1 MKTYKLYILGWM
13 LLGTLTTRAQNSIDQ
28 VLKSIETNNK
38 SLQANTKMTDAQ
50 KLEAQTG
57 KFLANPSVEWE
68 QMWGNRNNP
77 GSEYTLTVK
86 QSLDFPTTYSNKNKL
101 ANLKANTIGFQ
112 SAAYRQQLLLNAK
125 QTCIE
130 IIYLRKQKSLLD
142 ERLANAETMFALYKK
157 RFESGDANQLEL
169 NKIQLELLNAQ
180 NQSRLNKAALTAA
193 EEQLRNLNGGN
204 PITFDATDY
213 PTGEELI
220 NFDQLQAAFM
230 EADPN
235 LKSLTGDQEIA
246 NREVKLSRSL
256 TLPKFDVGY
265 KRNAAKDHVASNG
278 FMVGVSIPLFENKN
292 TVKKAKAQA
301 EFATAS
307 LEDNRLN
314 LKTNLQ
320 QLYQQ
325 AEALQ
330 ISRADYAKVLEQ
342 QRNIELLNKALN
354 AGQLSVIDYFTE
366 LTTIYDSHQSY
377 LDVEKEYHSILA
389 QLYQYKLYA

>member
-1 MKTYKLYILGWM
+1 MKTYKLYILGLM
-13 LLGTLTTRAQNSIDQ
+13 LLGTLTTRAQSSIDQ
-28 VLKSIETNNK
+28 VLRNIETNNK

-193 EEQLRNLNGGN
+193 EEQLRNLNGGK

-213 PTGEELI
+213 PAGEELI

-230 EADPN
+230 DADPN
-235 LKSLTGDQEIA
+235 LKSLTGNQEIA

-265 KRNAAKDHVASNG
+265 KRNAASDHVASNG

-292 TVKKAKAQA
+292 TVKKTKAQA

-307 LEDNRLN
+307 LEYNRLN

-366 LTTIYDSHQSY
+366 LSTIYDSHQSY

-389 QLYQYKLYA
+389 QLYQYKL

>member
-169 NKIQLELLNAQ
+169 NKIQLELLTAQ
-180 NQSRLNKAALTAA
+180 IQSRLNTAALTAA

-389 QLYQYKLYA
+389 QLYQYKL

>member
-1 MKTYKLYILGWM
+1 MKTYKLYILGLM
-13 LLGTLTTRAQNSIDQ
+13 LLGTLTTRAQSSIDQ
-28 VLKSIETNNK
+28 VLRNIETNNK

-193 EEQLRNLNGGN
+193 EEQLRNLNGGK

-213 PTGEELI
+213 PAGEELI

-230 EADPN
+230 DADPN
-235 LKSLTGDQEIA
+235 LKSLTGNQEIA

-265 KRNAAKDHVASNG
+265 KRNAASDHVASNG

-366 LTTIYDSHQSY
+366 LSTIYDSHQSY

-389 QLYQYKLYA
+389 QLYQYKL

>member
-193 EEQLRNLNGGN
+193 EEQLRNFNGGN

-235 LKSLTGDQEIA
+235 LKSLTGDQESA

-389 QLYQYKLYA
+389 QLYQYKL

>member
-1 MKTYKLYILGWM
+1 MYILGWM

-389 QLYQYKLYA
+389 QLYQYKL

>member
-1 MKTYKLYILGWM
+1 M
-13 LLGTLTTRAQNSIDQ
+13 LLGTLTTRAQSSIDQ
-28 VLKSIETNNK
+28 VLRNIETNNK

-213 PTGEELI
+213 PAGEELI

-265 KRNAAKDHVASNG
+265 KRNAASDHVASNG

-366 LTTIYDSHQSY
+366 LSTIYDSHQSY

-389 QLYQYKLYA
+389 QLYQYKL

>member
-1 MKTYKLYILGWM
+1 MKTYKLYILGLM
-13 LLGTLTTRAQNSIDQ
+13 LLGTLTTRAQSSIDQ
-28 VLKSIETNNK
+28 VLRSIETNNK

-204 PITFDATDY
+204 PITLDATDY
-213 PTGEELI
+213 PAGEELI
-220 NFDQLQAAFM
+220 NFEQLQAAFM
-230 EADPN
+230 DADPN

-265 KRNAAKDHVASNG
+265 KRNAASDHVASNG

-314 LKTNLQ
+314 LTNLQ

-342 QRNIELLNKALN
+342 QGNIELLNKALN

-366 LTTIYDSHQSY
+366 LSTIYDSHQSY

-389 QLYQYKLYA
+389 QLYQYKL

>member
-1 MKTYKLYILGWM
+1 MKTYKLYILGLM
-13 LLGTLTTRAQNSIDQ
+13 LLGTLTTRAQSSIDQ
-28 VLKSIETNNK
+28 VLRSIETNNK

-204 PITFDATDY
+204 PITLDATDY
-213 PTGEELI
+213 PAGEELI
-220 NFDQLQAAFM
+220 NFEQLQAAFM
-230 EADPN
+230 DADPN

-265 KRNAAKDHVASNG
+265 KRNAASDHVASNG

-292 TVKKAKAQA
+292 TVKKTKAQA

-342 QRNIELLNKALN
+342 QGNIELLNKALN

-366 LTTIYDSHQSY
+366 LSTIYDSHQSY

-389 QLYQYKLYA
+389 QLYQYKL

>member
-213 PTGEELI
+213 PAGEELI
-220 NFDQLQAAFM
+220 NFEQLQAAFM

-301 EFATAS
+301 EFVTAS

-366 LTTIYDSHQSY
+366 LSTIYDSHQSY

-389 QLYQYKLYA
+389 QLYQYKL

>member
-1 MKTYKLYILGWM
+1 MKTYKLYILGLM
-13 LLGTLTTRAQNSIDQ
+13 LLGTLTTRAQSSIDQ
-28 VLKSIETNNK
+28 VLRNIETNNK

-193 EEQLRNLNGGN
+193 EEQLRNLNGGK

-213 PTGEELI
+213 PAGEELI

-265 KRNAAKDHVASNG
+265 KRNAASDHVASNG

-292 TVKKAKAQA
+292 TVKKTKAQA

-366 LTTIYDSHQSY
+366 LSTIYDSHQSY
-377 LDVEKEYHSILA
+377 LDVEKEYHNILA
-389 QLYQYKLYA
+389 QLYQYKL

>member
-86 QSLDFPTTYSNKNKL
+86 QSLDFPTTYSTKNTL

-213 PTGEELI
+213 PAGEELI

-265 KRNAAKDHVASNG
+265 KRNAASDHVASNG

-366 LTTIYDSHQSY
+366 LSTIYDSHQSY

-389 QLYQYKLYA
+389 QLYQYKL

>member
-1 MKTYKLYILGWM
+1 M

-38 SLQANTKMTDAQ
+38 SLQANAKMTDAQ

-213 PTGEELI
+213 PVGEELI

-265 KRNAAKDHVASNG
+265 KRNAASDHVASNG

-330 ISRADYAKVLEQ
+330 ISRADYAKVLKQ

-366 LTTIYDSHQSY
+366 LSTIYDSHQSY

-389 QLYQYKLYA
+389 QLYQYKL

>member
-193 EEQLRNLNGGN
+193 EEQLRNLNGGK

-213 PTGEELI
+213 PAGEELI

-377 LDVEKEYHSILA
+377 LDVEKEYHNILA
-389 QLYQYKLYA
+389 QLYQYKL

>member
-193 EEQLRNLNGGN
+193 EEQLRNFNGGN

-278 FMVGVSIPLFENKN
+278 FMVGVSTPLFENKN

-389 QLYQYKLYA
+389 QLYQYKL

>member
-213 PTGEELI
+213 PAGEELI
-220 NFDQLQAAFM
+220 NFEQLQAAFM

-389 QLYQYKLYA
+389 QLYQYKL

>member
-169 NKIQLELLNAQ
+169 NKIQLELMNDQ

-193 EEQLRNLNGGN
+193 EEQLRNLNGGK

-213 PTGEELI
+213 PAGEELI

-265 KRNAAKDHVASNG
+265 KRNAASDHVASNG

-366 LTTIYDSHQSY
+366 LSTIYDSHQSY

-389 QLYQYKLYA
+389 QLYQYKL

>member
-1 MKTYKLYILGWM
+1 MKTYKLYILGLM
-13 LLGTLTTRAQNSIDQ
+13 LLGSLTTRAQSSIDQ
-28 VLKSIETNNK
+28 VLRSIETNNK

-142 ERLANAETMFALYKK
+142 ERLANAETMFALYIK

-193 EEQLRNLNGGN
+193 EEQLRNLNGGK

-213 PTGEELI
+213 PAGEELI

-230 EADPN
+230 DADPN
-235 LKSLTGDQEIA
+235 LKSLTGNQEIA

-265 KRNAAKDHVASNG
+265 KRNAASDHVASNG

-366 LTTIYDSHQSY
+366 LSTIYDSHQSY

-389 QLYQYKLYA
+389 QLYQYKL

>member
-377 LDVEKEYHSILA
+377 LDVEKEYHIILA
-389 QLYQYKLYA
+389 QLYQYKL

>member
-1 MKTYKLYILGWM
+1 MKTYKLYILGLM
-13 LLGTLTTRAQNSIDQ
+13 LLGTLTTRAQSSIDQ
-28 VLKSIETNNK
+28 VLRSIETNNK

-193 EEQLRNLNGGN
+193 EEQLRNFNGGN

-265 KRNAAKDHVASNG
+265 KRNAASDHVASNG

-342 QRNIELLNKALN
+342 QGNIELLNKALN

-366 LTTIYDSHQSY
+366 LSTIYDSHQSY

-389 QLYQYKLYA
+389 QLYQYKL

>member
-1 MKTYKLYILGWM
+1 MKTYKLYILGLM

-193 EEQLRNLNGGN
+193 EEQLRNLNGGK

-213 PTGEELI
+213 PAGEELI

-230 EADPN
+230 DADPN
-235 LKSLTGDQEIA
+235 LKSLTGNQEIA

-265 KRNAAKDHVASNG
+265 KRNAASDHVASNG

-366 LTTIYDSHQSY
+366 LSTIYDSHQSY
-377 LDVEKEYHSILA
+377 LDIEKEYHSILA
-389 QLYQYKLYA
+389 QLYQYKL

>member
-1 MKTYKLYILGWM
+1 MKTYKLYILGLM
-13 LLGTLTTRAQNSIDQ
+13 LLGTLTTRAQSSIDQ
-28 VLKSIETNNK
+28 VLRSIETNNK

-204 PITFDATDY
+204 PITLDATDY
-213 PTGEELI
+213 PAGEELI
-220 NFDQLQAAFM
+220 NFEQLQAAFM
-230 EADPN
+230 DADPN

-265 KRNAAKDHVASNG
+265 KRNAASDHVASNG

-342 QRNIELLNKALN
+342 QGNIELLNKALN
-354 AGQLSVIDYFTE
+354 AGQLSVIDYFTD
-366 LTTIYDSHQSY
+366 LSTIYDSHQSY

-389 QLYQYKLYA
+389 QLYQYKL

>member
-213 PTGEELI
+213 PAGEELI

-230 EADPN
+230 DADPN
-235 LKSLTGDQEIA
+235 LKSLTGNQEIA

-366 LTTIYDSHQSY
+366 LSTIYDSHQSY

-389 QLYQYKLYA
+389 QLYQYKL

>member
-180 NQSRLNKAALTAA
+180 NQNRLNKAALTAA
-193 EEQLRNLNGGN
+193 EEQLRNFNGGN

-389 QLYQYKLYA
+389 QLYQYKL

>member
-1 MKTYKLYILGWM
+1 MKTYKLYILGLM
-13 LLGTLTTRAQNSIDQ
+13 LLGTLTTRAQSSIDQ
-28 VLKSIETNNK
+28 VLRSIETNNK

-193 EEQLRNLNGGN
+193 EEQLRNLNGGK

-213 PTGEELI
+213 PAGEELI

-230 EADPN
+230 DADPN

-265 KRNAAKDHVASNG
+265 KRNAASDHVASNG

-342 QRNIELLNKALN
+342 QGNIELLNKALN

-366 LTTIYDSHQSY
+366 LSTIYDSHQSY

-389 QLYQYKLYA
+389 QLYQYKL

>member
-1 MKTYKLYILGWM
+1 MKTYKLYILGLM
-13 LLGTLTTRAQNSIDQ
+13 LLGTLTTRAQSSIDQ
-28 VLKSIETNNK
+28 VLRSIETNNK
-38 SLQANTKMTDAQ
+38 SLQANTKMSDAQ

-193 EEQLRNLNGGN
+193 EEQLRNLNGGK

-213 PTGEELI
+213 PAGEELI

-230 EADPN
+230 DADPN
-235 LKSLTGDQEIA
+235 LKSLTGNQEIA

-265 KRNAAKDHVASNG
+265 KRNAASDHVASNG

-366 LTTIYDSHQSY
+366 LSTIYDSHQSY

-389 QLYQYKLYA
+389 QLYQYKL

>member
-1 MKTYKLYILGWM
+1 MKTYKLYILGLM
-13 LLGTLTTRAQNSIDQ
+13 LLGTLTTRAQSSIDQ
-28 VLKSIETNNK
+28 VLRNIETNNK

-193 EEQLRNLNGGN
+193 EEQLRNLNGGK

-213 PTGEELI
+213 PAGEELI

-230 EADPN
+230 DADPN
-235 LKSLTGDQEIA
+235 LKSLTGNQEIA

-265 KRNAAKDHVASNG
+265 KRNAASDHVASNG

-292 TVKKAKAQA
+292 TVKKTKAQA

-320 QLYQQ
+320 QLYLQ

-366 LTTIYDSHQSY
+366 LSTIYDSHQSY

-389 QLYQYKLYA
+389 QLYQYKL

>member
-1 MKTYKLYILGWM
+1 MKTYKLYILGLM
-13 LLGTLTTRAQNSIDQ
+13 LLGSLTTRAQSSIDQ
-28 VLKSIETNNK
+28 VLRSIETNNK

-213 PTGEELI
+213 PAGEELI

-230 EADPN
+230 DADPN
-235 LKSLTGDQEIA
+235 LKSLTGNQEIA

-265 KRNAAKDHVASNG
+265 KRNAASDHVASNG

-366 LTTIYDSHQSY
+366 LSTIYDSHQSY

-389 QLYQYKLYA
+389 QLYQYKL

>member
-1 MKTYKLYILGWM
+1 MKTYKLYILGLM
-13 LLGTLTTRAQNSIDQ
+13 LLGSLTTRAQSSIDQ
-28 VLKSIETNNK
+28 VLRSIETNNK

-193 EEQLRNLNGGN
+193 EEQLRNLNGGK

-213 PTGEELI
+213 PAGEELI

-230 EADPN
+230 DADPN
-235 LKSLTGDQEIA
+235 LKSLTGNQEIA

-265 KRNAAKDHVASNG
+265 KRNAASHHVAPNG

-366 LTTIYDSHQSY
+366 LSTIYDSHQSY

-389 QLYQYKLYA
+389 QLYQYKL

>member
-1 MKTYKLYILGWM
+1 MKTYKLYILGLM

-213 PTGEELI
+213 PAGEELI

-265 KRNAAKDHVASNG
+265 KRNAASDHVASNG

-342 QRNIELLNKALN
+342 QGNIELLNKALN

-366 LTTIYDSHQSY
+366 LSTIYDSHQSY

-389 QLYQYKLYA
+389 QLYQYKL

>member
-193 EEQLRNLNGGN
+193 EEQLRNFNGGN

-265 KRNAAKDHVASNG
+265 KRNAASDHVASNG

-366 LTTIYDSHQSY
+366 LTTIYDSHQIY
-377 LDVEKEYHSILA
+377 LDLEKEYHSILDK
-389 QLYQYKLYA
+389 LYQYKIYV

>member
-1 MKTYKLYILGWM
+1 MKTYKLYILGLM
-13 LLGTLTTRAQNSIDQ
+13 LLGSLTTRAQSSIDQ
-28 VLKSIETNNK
+28 VLRSIETNNK

-204 PITFDATDY
+204 PITLDATDY
-213 PTGEELI
+213 PAGEELI
-220 NFDQLQAAFM
+220 NFEQLQAAFM
-230 EADPN
+230 DADPN

-265 KRNAAKDHVASNG
+265 KRNAASDHVASNG

-366 LTTIYDSHQSY
+366 LSTIYDSHQSY

-389 QLYQYKLYA
+389 QLYQYKL

>member
-1 MKTYKLYILGWM
+1 MKTYKLYILGLM
-13 LLGTLTTRAQNSIDQ
+13 LLGTLTTRAQSSIDQ
-28 VLKSIETNNK
+28 VLRSIETNNK

-50 KLEAQTG
+50 KLEAQTE

-193 EEQLRNLNGGN
+193 EEQLRNLNGGK

-213 PTGEELI
+213 PAGEELI

-230 EADPN
+230 DADPN
-235 LKSLTGDQEIA
+235 LKSLTGNQEIA

-265 KRNAAKDHVASNG
+265 KRNAASDHVASNG

-389 QLYQYKLYA
+389 QLYQYKL

>member
-1 MKTYKLYILGWM
+1 MKTYKLYILGLM
-13 LLGTLTTRAQNSIDQ
+13 LLGSLTTRAQSSIDQ
-28 VLKSIETNNK
+28 VLRSIETNNK

-265 KRNAAKDHVASNG
+265 KRNAASDHVASNG

-366 LTTIYDSHQSY
+366 LSTIYDSHQSY

-389 QLYQYKLYA
+389 QLYQYKL

>member
-1 MKTYKLYILGWM
+1 MKTYKLYILGLM
-13 LLGTLTTRAQNSIDQ
+13 LLGTLTTRAQSSIDQ
-28 VLKSIETNNK
+28 VLRNIETNNK

-292 TVKKAKAQA
+292 TVKKTKAQA

-366 LTTIYDSHQSY
+366 LSTIYDSHQSY

-389 QLYQYKLYA
+389 QLYQYKL

>member
-101 ANLKANTIGFQ
+101 ANLKANMIGFQ

-193 EEQLRNLNGGN
+193 EEQLRNFNGGN

-389 QLYQYKLYA
+389 QLYQYKL

>member
-193 EEQLRNLNGGN
+193 EEQLRNLNGGK

-213 PTGEELI
+213 PAGEELI

-265 KRNAAKDHVASNG
+265 KRNAASDHVASNG

-366 LTTIYDSHQSY
+366 LTIIYDSHQSY
-377 LDVEKEYHSILA
+377 LDVEKEYHNILA
-389 QLYQYKLYA
+389 QLYQYKL

>member
-1 MKTYKLYILGWM
+1 MKTYKLYILGLM
-13 LLGTLTTRAQNSIDQ
+13 LLGSLTTRAQSSIDQ
-28 VLKSIETNNK
+28 VLRSIETNNK

-50 KLEAQTG
+50 KLEAQTE

-101 ANLKANTIGFQ
+101 ANLKANTIVFQ

-193 EEQLRNLNGGN
+193 EEQLRNLNGGK

-213 PTGEELI
+213 PAGEELI

-230 EADPN
+230 DADPN
-235 LKSLTGDQEIA
+235 LKSLTGNQEIA

-265 KRNAAKDHVASNG
+265 KRNAASDHVASNG

-366 LTTIYDSHQSY
+366 LSTIYDSHQSY

-389 QLYQYKLYA
+389 QLYQYKL

>member
-265 KRNAAKDHVASNG
+265 KRNAASDHVASNG

-389 QLYQYKLYA
+389 QLYQYKL